1 MLKRGFACCV
11 LLALA
16 STAYGGVEIQL
27 VPNPGPPPNGGEVLV
42 DVFLV
47 QTPVGEDLSLRMV
60 QLDFTQTVD
69 LSSWGAPLGGFWD
82 FSSTQ
87 NCIDT
92 PAACGAGYTIDEDR
106 SPALPP
112 AADVFWIAFGSEAE
126 LGENTDN
133 QLILPGDGTPVRVGQ
148 MRAFVPTADGHYVL
162 DVMNGPSQDM
172 DMRAQVHWGFGT
184 NIGPSFEALNVWRPG
199 AGVTGGTYDFCVG
212 TGGSGAACVV
222 NLVLPT
228 APPCDNVLPRFTGNV
243 LRLTFSGPIS
253 APAAGDVEIRE
264 LQAAGG
270 FGSDLSSQFNFAVE
284 GTDVLRI
291 EENGDV
297 LADGAWYG
305 ITNTSGGWAGVADFQ
320 VDYVVV
326 VGDVSND
333 GFNDFSDLSAIFAN
347 QTGAAADDD
356 PYDVNADGFVD
367 FSDLS
372 AAFGFNGSFDPGKPG
387 SHGCEPQP

>member
-1 MLKRGFACCV
+1 MFKRGFACCV

-27 VPNPGPPPNGGEVLV
+27 VPNPGPPYDGGESVIV
-42 DVFLV
+42 DVLLV
-47 QTPVGEDLSLRMV
+47 QTPAGTDRSLRMV
-60 QLDFTQTVD
+60 QLDFTNTELD
-69 LSSWGAPLGGFWD
+69 NWGVLPDFWD

-87 NCIDT
+87 HCIDV
-92 PAACGAGYTIDEDR
+92 PADCGAGYTIDEDK
-106 SPALPP
+106 SAALPP
-112 AADVFWIAFGSEAE
+112 AANVYWIVYGSEFE

-133 QLILPGDGTPVRVGQ
+133 QVILPGDGTPVLVGQ
-148 MRAFVPTADGHYVL
+148 LDATVPSVDGHHL
-162 DVMNGPSQDM
+162 LSVMNGFTGDM
-172 DMRAQVHWGFGT
+172 DMGAQVHWGFGS
-184 NIGPSFEALNVWRPG
+184 NINTEPLTAWRPSTG
-199 AGVTGGTYDFCVG
+199 TVTGGEYDFCVG
-212 TGGSGAACVV
+212 TGGDGAACVV
-222 NLVLPT
+222 TLVLPT
-228 APPCDNVLPRFTGNV
+228 APPCDNVLPRFTNNV

-253 APAAGDVEIRE
+253 APAAGEVEIRE

-270 FGSDLSSQFNFAVE
+270 FGSDLSSQFIFTVE

-297 LADGAWYG
+297 LADGTWYG
-305 ITNTSGGWAGVADFQ
+305 ITNTAAAGGWPGVADFQ

-347 QTGAAADDD
+347 QTGAAEDDD

-387 SHGCEPQP
+387 DHGCVPEP